1 MINILLP
8 LVGKSTFFDSPQY
21 RFPKP
26 LIEITGKPMIQLAV
40 DNLGTID
47 DEKHFIFVIAKGDCV
62 KYHLDD
68 VLQLLSDSHAE
79 IIKLDGQTR
88 GAACSALMAIDHVNN
103 DIPLIISNADQIFD
117 EDLNKVIRH
126 FRKENA
132 DAGVI
137 CFESVHP
144 RWSYVRLDE
153 KGLVIETAEK
163 RPLSKHA
170 IAGFYYFKKGK
181 DFVEAAMRSIY
192 KDARVDDKFY
202 TAPVLNELVLDNKKV
217 LIFQVDNA
225 KYHTFYSP
233 QKIAEYVGEQQ

>member
-1 MINILLP
+1 MINILFP
-8 LVGKSTFFDSPQY
+8 LAGKSTFFDLPQY

-26 LIEITGKPMIQLAV
+26 LIEIAGKPMIQLAV
-40 DNLGTID
+40 DNFDTIE
-47 DEKHFIFVIAKGDCV
+47 DEKYFIFVIDKGDCA

-68 VLQLLSDSHAE
+68 VLRLLSDSHIE
-79 IIKLDGQTR
+79 IIELDGQTR
-88 GAACSALMAIDHVNN
+88 GATCSALMAIDHINN
-103 DIPLIISNADQIFD
+103 DTPLIISNADQIFD
-117 EDLNKVIRH
+117 DDLNKVIRH
-126 FRKENA
+126 FRKGDA

-153 KGLVIETAEK
+153 NGFVVETAEK

-181 DFVEAAMRSIY
+181 DFVEAAMHSIY

-202 TAPVLNELVLDNKKV
+202 TAPVLNELVLDNKKI

-233 QKIAEYVGEQQ
+233 QKIADYVGER